1 MRVLS
6 YCRDRLI
13 RKPAEPIFGTSE
25 PYNTKRSMSSCFNLA
40 LCVLAAVCLPWSAT
54 AHFNCG
60 TRDPSPF
67 EQRLDQVRINH
78 FKQSTEGRRLITD
91 SCEELCVQCVE
102 IDVYFHLSA
111 VPAPSADD
119 SDRFFFPH
127 PLESVDRFA
136 ESDTT
141 LTIEDFASL
150 QGIYS
155 LIDDNMRVL
164 NERYA
169 ESPFTFTWRNSDP
182 ASASVSV
189 NTDLVDFVVDTMFDE
204 NGVASELHTGD
215 ASVLNVYLT
224 YRQCAISNQ
233 LDPDTGEPL
242 LSCGLL
248 GIAVFPSF
256 QQSNRNAD
264 GVYVN
269 YSTLTGGGYVC
280 QRVCNF
286 ALLRAE

>member
-1 MRVLS
+1 MTLYS
-6 YCRDRLI
+6 SLTLWQLI
-13 RKPAEPIFGTSE
+13 AT
-25 PYNTKRSMSSCFNLA
+25 M
-40 LCVLAAVCLPWSAT
+40 CLPWSAT

-111 VPAPSADD
+111 VSVPTDNG
-119 SDRFFFPH
+119 SDQIIFPH
-127 PLESVDRFA
+127 PLESVDRLFA
-136 ESDTT
+136 GDTT

-150 QGIYS
+150 QGIYN
-155 LIDDNMRVL
+155 LIDENMRVL

-169 ESPFTFTWRNSDP
+169 GSPFVFTWRNSDP
-182 ASASVSV
+182 ASASIST
-189 NTDLVDFVVDTMFDE
+189 NGNLVQFIADTIFDE
-204 NGVASELHTGD
+204 SGVASELHTGD

-256 QQSNRNAD
+256 QLANRNAD

-269 YSTLTGGGYVC
+269 YSTLTGGGYVY